1 MAAADEACDVLS
13 AMELASEIGASEI
26 GASEIGASEIGAS
39 ASAASEDMAVLSESE
54 SESETESWAAAAR
67 AAATDAA
74 AAPQLAE
81 DAKSLLKQVGAT
93 PEDREG
99 LQSLQNL
106 SLSMGLPA
114 ARACFRMMLEANGAA
129 APLRAWANRQI
140 DGFSPVTE
148 VGCLQVD
155 YYDTV
160 ARKPAVARILLEEC
174 DRDHDFGAQL
184 GALRARV
191 GAEKWVEVVKHV
203 SMLVH
208 LGRSVYAQLAEA
220 NRPLI
225 RKMYGRPASHDCAAE
240 MKLGVD
246 SRNTTLFVD
255 PRWPRRIGVFVHLE

>member
-1 MAAADEACDVLS
+1 MAAADDACDVLS
-13 AMELASEIGASEI
+13 AMELASEMSEGADEPSD
-26 GASEIGASEIGAS
+26 A
-39 ASAASEDMAVLSESE
+39 MAVTQAQAQAQDESLSDN
-54 SESETESWAAAAR
+54 WAAAAR
-67 AAATDAA
+67 AATTDAA

-81 DAKSLLKQVGAT
+81 DAKALLKQVGAT

-114 ARACFRMMLEANGAA
+114 ARACFRMMLEANAA
-129 APLRAWANRQI
+129 GAPLRAWANRQI
-140 DGFSPVTE
+140 DAFSPVTE

-155 YYDTV
+155 YFDTIV
-160 ARKPAVARILLEEC
+160 SKPAVARILLEEC

-191 GAEKWVEVVKHV
+191 SPEKWVEVIKHV

-225 RKMYGRPASHDCAAE
+225 RKIYGRPASHDCAAE

>member
-1 MAAADEACDVLS
+1 
-13 AMELASEIGASEI
+13 
-26 GASEIGASEIGAS
+26 
-39 ASAASEDMAVLSESE
+39 
-54 SESETESWAAAAR
+54 AAR
-67 AAATDAA
+67 AAAAPAEAAADAA
-74 AAPQLAE
+74 A
-81 DAKSLLKQVGAT
+81 LLKRVGAT

-114 ARACFRMMLEANGAA
+114 ARACFRMMLEANDAA
-129 APLRAWANRQI
+129 PPLRAWANRQI

-155 YYDTV
+155 YFDAA

-191 GAEKWVEVVKHV
+191 SADKWAEVIKHV

-208 LGRSVYAQLAEA
+208 LGRSVYSQLADA

-225 RKMYGRPASHDCAAE
+225 RKIYGRPDTHDCAAE

-255 PRWPRRIGVFVHLE
+255 PRWPRRIGIFIHLEN